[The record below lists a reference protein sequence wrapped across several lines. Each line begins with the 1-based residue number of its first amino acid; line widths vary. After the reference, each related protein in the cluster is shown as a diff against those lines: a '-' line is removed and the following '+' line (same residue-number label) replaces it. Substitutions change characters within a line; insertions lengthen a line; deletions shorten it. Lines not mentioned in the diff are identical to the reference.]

1 MQLQTIQVFLQFI
14 SSTAIAASLLYAAI
28 QFRNTR
34 RAQHVANFTKLVEL
48 QMSLR
53 RMRVDDPSL
62 GSVHSHDM
70 EGLNSPEEVRAY
82 FVNLMQLSVFE
93 IVWFSHKMGQL
104 PDDYFES
111 WMKRMEQI
119 REEPSFQKML
129 DKPSMKIFHDDFQ
142 KLVDTRLNA
151 HHATRPAASNPGNAS
166 GYSRT

>member
-1 MQLQTIQVFLQFI
+1 MVILQEIQVFLQFI
-14 SSTAIAASLLYAAI
+14 SSTAIASSLLYAAV

-62 GSVHSHDM
+62 GAVHAHDM
-70 EGLNSPEEVRAY
+70 DGLNSPDEVRAY
-82 FVNLMQLSVFE
+82 FINLMQLSVFE

-111 WMKRMEQI
+111 WMKRMDQI

-129 DKPSMKIFHDDFQ
+129 AKPSMKIFHDEFQ
-142 KLVDTRLNA
+142 ALVNTRFRTDPSGLA
-151 HHATRPAASNPGNAS
+151 NAS
-166 GYSRT
+166 DYSRT